1 MLYCTLLAKAGTKE
15 ARQAIEEEMKAH
27 PDKMAILRSLSEIE
41 TEDLV
46 KEERARKAAA
56 RKSKMDSD
64 LNAEDADEQEKKAVS
79 DHTHHYC
86 VFYPHTLLSWE

>member
-1 MLYCTLLAKAGTKE
+1 MLYCTLLTKAETEE

-27 PDKMAILRSLSEIE
+27 PDKIAILKSLSEIE

-79 DHTHHYC
+79 NPLLLC
-86 VFYPHTLLSWE
+86 NSILFYSS